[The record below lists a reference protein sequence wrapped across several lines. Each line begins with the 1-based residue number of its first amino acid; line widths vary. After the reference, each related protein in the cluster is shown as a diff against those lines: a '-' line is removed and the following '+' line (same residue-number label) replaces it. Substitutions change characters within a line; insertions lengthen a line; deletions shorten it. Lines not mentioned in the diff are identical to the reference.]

1 MWYNLPSGLELHSNG
16 GMERSLAVQWL
27 GLGGFTAV
35 VQVFILGQELRS
47 HKLCGHRQRGEKWGR
62 EEVVFGLQ

>member
-1 MWYNLPSGLELHSNG
+1 MQS
-16 GMERSLAVQWL
+16 SLAVQWL

-35 VQVFILGQELRS
+35 VQVLILGQELRS
-47 HKLCGHRQRGEKWGR
+47 HKLCGHSQRGKNWGR